1 MKMKIAI
8 LAACAGAVVF
18 AATTCA
24 YAETK
29 GKPATFPRQG
39 TTERAQHIKH
49 SRNQEHVG
57 LKRRGGSALEPC
69 GSSLLPCEKLLNV
82 PPE

>member
-29 GKPATFPRQG
+29 GKPATFHRQG
-39 TTERAQHIKH
+39 TTERAQHIRH
-49 SRNQEHVG
+49 SRKQDQVG
-57 LKRRGGSALEPC
+57 LKRRGRSALEPC
-69 GSSLLPCEKLLNV
+69 GPSTLPCKKLINV

>member
-39 TTERAQHIKH
+39 TTERAQQIKH
-49 SRNQEHVG
+49 SRNQHQVG
-57 LKRRGGSALEPC
+57 LKRRGGRALEPC
-69 GSSLLPCEKLLNV
+69 GRGAWPCQRLINV